1 MSFVIYAVLAA
12 ALIAAFLIVAKKKET
27 RRFGVLLVAVCVL
40 LEIFVFNFH
49 AFHLVGGDYEEF
61 SIPLEDAKQY
71 GFNNLRTD
79 FVSNSEGREVR
90 LRFDG
95 VGRPIG
101 TVKFEIDYEEGNY
114 GGRYAP
120 YVDVRIDA
128 SDDTNTAD
136 FRMNV
141 ADGQLIKGNEGS
153 QYIILDLS
161 GNVKDIQFK
170 MTTADE
176 VAYQIKSITFNAPKP
191 FEPSSWR
198 LLAIVGIAFALYAL
212 LRFPSLKESCESRK
226 KLWRVSALV
235 ITGAFCAIAL
245 ALTVVYNLNST
256 GYPFT
261 SFTLKTGNQITKELV
276 DAFRAGQVHLLI
288 EPTDE
293 LLALENPYDW
303 SVRLEE
309 KIPALWDHLLY
320 EGKYYS
326 YYGIAPV
333 LLLFLPYNLITGF
346 YFPTP
351 EAVLIFGVIGIIF
364 LSLLFMEII
373 KRFFPRI
380 PLGFAICSLL
390 ILQLC
395 SGIMYCFCSPLFY
408 EIAQASGFAFT
419 MMGLYFLVRSG
430 VVGKGRISRV
440 SLCASSFCLATA
452 VLCRPTLALYCVVA
466 LIFIAFGFFKNLR
479 TARDEGKKPLS
490 SSVGY
495 LASALVCFAVIGS
508 IQMAYNYMRFGSILD
523 FGIQYSLTINDFT
536 RSQYHT
542 DFVAIGF
549 WNFLFAF
556 PIVRPEFPFVFSN
569 FSTLDVNGYYFVAN
583 GNAIGL
589 LWRALPMFAYFLA
602 IKAYRRLDKS
612 VRRPALA
619 ILLPTCI
626 IAPFI
631 IIFSIWES
639 GYGVRYSVDFA
650 VQMIIGALMIIYTL
664 VGTEKQESRAV
675 VTGFVEKF
683 FVIALFVAF
692 VSNFALIYDYLG
704 KSGNLAA
711 QFLNFE
717 RIFEFWR

>member
-1 MSFVIYAVLAA
+1 MSFIIYAILAA
-12 ALIAAFLIVAKKKET
+12 MLIAAFLIFAKKKET
-27 RRFGVLLVAVCVL
+27 RRFGILLVVICVL
-40 LEIFVFNFH
+40 LEVFVFNFH
-49 AFHLVGGDYEEF
+49 AFHLVGRDYEEF
-61 SIPLEDAKQY
+61 SIPLEEAKQY
-71 GFNNLRTD
+71 GFNNMRTD
-79 FVSNSEGREVR
+79 FVANADGREIR
-90 LRFDG
+90 LRFDD
-95 VGRPIG
+95 VDRPIG
-101 TVKFEIDYEEGNY
+101 TVKFDIDYEEGNL
-114 GGRYAP
+114 GGKYAP

-128 SDDTNTAD
+128 SDDTNSAD

-141 ADGQLIKGNEGS
+141 AQGQLIKDNEGS
-153 QYIILDLS
+153 QYIILALS

-170 MTTADE
+170 MTTDDG
-176 VAYQIKSITFNAPKP
+176 VAYQIKSITFNSPKP
-191 FEPSSWR
+191 IELSAWR
-198 LLAIVGIAFALYAL
+198 LLAIVAIAFAAYAL
-212 LRFPSLKESCESRK
+212 LRFPSLKESCADRK
-226 KLWRVSALV
+226 KLWQGSAIAITGSFCFIALV
-235 ITGAFCAIAL
+235 ITVL
-245 ALTVVYNLNST
+245 YNLNN
-256 GYPFT
+256 GGHLFT
-261 SFTLKTGNQITKELV
+261 SFKLKSGNQITKELV
-276 DAFRAGQVHLLI
+276 DAFKAGQVHLLI
-288 EPTDE
+288 EPTEE

-303 SVRLEE
+303 SVRLAE
-309 KIPALWDHLLY
+309 KTPALWDHLLY
-320 EGKYYS
+320 DGKYYS

-333 LLLFLPYNLITGF
+333 LLLFLPYNLLTGY

-351 EAVLIFGVIGIIF
+351 EAVLIFGVVGIVF
-364 LSLLFMEII
+364 LSLLYMEII

-380 PLGFAICSLL
+380 PVSFAICSLL

-430 VVGKGRISRV
+430 VIGKGRISRACLV
-440 SLCASSFCLATA
+440 ASSFCLATA
-452 VLCRPTLALYCVVA
+452 VLCRPTLALYCVIA
-466 LIFIAFGFFKNLR
+466 LIFIGFGFFKNL
-479 TARDEGKKPLS
+479 ASACDDGKKPLL

-495 LASALVCFAVIGS
+495 LASALTCFAVIGA

-549 WNFLFAF
+549 WNYLFAF
-556 PIVRPEFPFVFSN
+556 PSVRPEFPFVFSN

-589 LWRALPMFAYFLA
+589 LWRALPMFAYFGA
-602 IKAYRRLDKS
+602 ATAYRRLDKK
-612 VRRPALA
+612 VRRTALA

-639 GYGVRYSVDFA
+639 GYGVRYSVDFV

-664 VGTEKQESRAV
+664 VDTCKQESKPV
-675 VTGFVEKF
+675 VKSFVEKF

-692 VSNFALIYDYLG
+692 VANFALIYDYLG
-704 KSGNLAA
+704 KSGELAVG
-711 QFLNFE
+711 FLNFE

>member
-1 MSFVIYAVLAA
+1 
-12 ALIAAFLIVAKKKET
+12 
-27 RRFGVLLVAVCVL
+27 
-40 LEIFVFNFH
+40 
-49 AFHLVGGDYEEF
+49 
-61 SIPLEDAKQY
+61 
-71 GFNNLRTD
+71 
-79 FVSNSEGREVR
+79 
-90 LRFDG
+90 
-95 VGRPIG
+95 
-101 TVKFEIDYEEGNY
+101 
-114 GGRYAP
+114 
-120 YVDVRIDA
+120 
-128 SDDTNTAD
+128 
-136 FRMNV
+136 
-141 ADGQLIKGNEGS
+141 
-153 QYIILDLS
+153 
-161 GNVKDIQFK
+161 
-170 MTTADE
+170 
-176 VAYQIKSITFNAPKP
+176 
-191 FEPSSWR
+191 
-198 LLAIVGIAFALYAL
+198 
-212 LRFPSLKESCESRK
+212 
-226 KLWRVSALV
+226 
-235 ITGAFCAIAL
+235 
-245 ALTVVYNLNST
+245 
-256 GYPFT
+256 
-261 SFTLKTGNQITKELV
+261 
-276 DAFRAGQVHLLI
+276 
-288 EPTDE
+288 
-293 LLALENPYDW
+293 
-303 SVRLEE
+303 
-309 KIPALWDHLLY
+309 
-320 EGKYYS
+320 
-326 YYGIAPV
+326 
-333 LLLFLPYNLITGF
+333 
-346 YFPTP
+346 
-351 EAVLIFGVIGIIF
+351 
-364 LSLLFMEII
+364 MEII

-380 PLGFAICSLL
+380 PLGSAICSLL

-452 VLCRPTLALYCVVA
+452 VLCRPTLALYCVIA

-495 LASALVCFAVIGS
+495 LASALVCFAAIGS

-589 LWRALPMFAYFLA
+589 LWRALPMFAYFGA
-602 IKAYRRLDKS
+602 ATAYRRLDKK
-612 VRRPALA
+612 VRRTALA
-619 ILLPTCI
+619 LLLPTCI

-650 VQMIIGALMIIYTL
+650 VQMIIGALLVIYTL
-664 VGTEKQESRAV
+664 VDTCKQESKPV
-675 VTGFVEKF
+675 VKSFVEKF

-692 VSNFALIYDYLG
+692 VANFALIYDYIDT
-704 KSGNLAA
+704 SGELTT

>member
-1 MSFVIYAVLAA
+1 MSYIIYALLAVM
-12 ALIAAFLIVAKKKET
+12 LLAAFLIFAKKRET
-27 RRFGVLLVAVCVL
+27 RRFGVMLVVICVL

-49 AFHLVGGDYEEF
+49 SFHLVGRGYEEF

-101 TVKFEIDYEEGNY
+101 TVKFDIDYEEGNY
-114 GGRYAP
+114 GGKYAP

-128 SDDTNTAD
+128 SDDTNSAD

-141 ADGQLIKGNEGS
+141 ASGQLIKGNEGS
-153 QYIILDLS
+153 QCIILDLS

-170 MTTADE
+170 MSTADG
-176 VAYQIKSITFNAPKP
+176 VAYQIKSITFNSPKP
-191 FEPSSWR
+191 FETSAWR
-198 LLAIVGIAFALYAL
+198 MLTIVGIAFGLYAL
-212 LRFPSLKESCESRK
+212 LRFPSLKESCEDKK
-226 KLWRVSALV
+226 KLWRGSAIA
-235 ITGAFCAIAL
+235 ITGVFSLTAF
-245 ALTVVYNLNST
+245 ALTVVYNLNS
-256 GYPFT
+256 GGAPFT
-261 SFTLKTGNQITKELV
+261 SFMLKSGNQITKELV
-276 DAFRAGQVHLLI
+276 DAFRAGQVHLLATPS
-288 EPTDE
+288 EE

-309 KIPALWDHLLY
+309 NIPALWDHLLY
-320 EGKYYS
+320 DGKYYS

-333 LLLFLPYNLITGF
+333 LLLFLPYNLLTGY

-351 EAVLIFGVIGIIF
+351 EAVLIFGVIGIVF

-380 PLGFAICSLL
+380 PLGMAICSLL

-452 VLCRPTLALYCVVA
+452 VLCRPTLALYCVIA

-495 LASALVCFAVIGS
+495 LASALTCFVLIGA

-542 DFVAIGF
+542 DFAAIGF

-589 LWRALPMFAYFLA
+589 LWRALPMFAYFGA
-602 IKAYRRLDKS
+602 ATAYRRLDKK
-612 VRRPALA
+612 VRRTALA
-619 ILLPTCI
+619 VLLPTCI

-664 VGTEKQESRAV
+664 VDTCKQESKPV
-675 VTGFVEKF
+675 VKSFVEKF

-692 VSNFALIYDYLG
+692 LANFALIYDYLG
-704 KSGNLAA
+704 KSGELTA
-711 QFLNFE
+711 QFMNFE